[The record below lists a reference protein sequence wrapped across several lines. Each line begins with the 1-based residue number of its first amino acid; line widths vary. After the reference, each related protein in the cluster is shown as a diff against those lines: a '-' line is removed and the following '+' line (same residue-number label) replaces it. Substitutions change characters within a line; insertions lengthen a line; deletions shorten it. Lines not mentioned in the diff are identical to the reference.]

1 MLIVKNFVNNFRGLF
16 FGLNGL
22 RCIDCYLKATGEAYG
37 SIPEEKSQHLL
48 VPTQAFFFL
57 IIIILLD

>member
-22 RCIDCYLKATGEAYG
+22 RCIECYLKATGEAYG
-37 SIPEEKSQHLL
+37 SIPEGKSQHLL
-48 VPTQAFFFL
+48 VPCKLSFS
-57 IIIILLD
+57 